1 MVQFKEGDMGWINN
15 LVWTELLTHALAVC
29 ALLLSVKWIWG
40 RRQQRQVP
48 PKPTARHENGLKILY
63 YPKENEPTVD
73 IVAVHGRGA
82 HADHTWSTLRN
93 ESDNKKPS
101 DYINW
106 LSDPTMLPAVLPNAS
121 IMRYG
126 YSSAFFGHDRYSA
139 SAENVAKALLEELQ
153 VFRQTSPQRPLVFV
167 AHSFGGLVVLR
178 TLTKAYQI
186 CPDIPYF
193 TIGMIFFG
201 TPFRGTSEETIEMI
215 LDLLCESHGED
226 RVLSSELRASVEGH
240 EPLNRLVNDYLEQAR
255 KLPMPRI
262 YCIYEQQHTNIDKF
276 DKNGKR
282 HLTMWVPESLA
293 TLEIS
298 ATTDT
303 WPRWKDHLQ
312 LNKYNKIDEDFRKLT
327 TFFKE
332 IVKDGSRIIKKR
344 KQIEIMREFFEGNE
358 SKLAVVT
365 ISGPRGIGKSSLAK
379 KFASECSLGD
389 DLVIYLDA
397 QTQETFDKS
406 SSDFLAQSGWN
417 GQTVLDFLV
426 MESPWILVL
435 DNVYSNPGT
444 PDAAYV
450 KELLDK
456 LGTLAVGKVVMT
468 TWRAAATMEVLRD
481 WQNHQP
487 IHLQGLDRPSSDA
500 LFQSS
505 YRGDQKPEMSL
516 SEVQDLLEILGGHPL
531 SISLVA
537 SYISKL
543 SIQPSA
549 YVRHF
554 KDKLRSS
561 KGYSGEVAASMTD
574 YEKTLEAS
582 LYHIWNDSVEAIR
595 TKSQDAI
602 SILGIWS
609 LLHAKDFSFEFI
621 QYYNEIEG
629 SQIAI
634 RRIVGDGPIGIPT
647 IEFSNAMAVLRDF
660 SIISLDTSTST
671 TSYGIPGVFH
681 NWCREFL
688 MPDPHKDMLLSV
700 IQCLGMLVPHR
711 KRQDYKSQTIK
722 LLPHAA
728 AVRNRF
734 VILRN
739 LRDDTINGK
748 KVKTSPRRAQ
758 GAASPTVNEFYINQF
773 YAFANFAQIFRAHGR
788 FQRAKTV
795 LQWANL
801 ILKDVPK
808 CHKEWAKAACSY
820 NEEMGNLSKNLENH
834 KEALEFF
841 NKALESCI
849 EENGEDDDSVLDIR
863 SNLGSAYT
871 KLGQF
876 CAAENEFQM
885 VLACAVTSEH
895 AEKRNI
901 DCKQRYAALLNQWG
915 VERGREAFKKALKY
929 NKEVFD
935 ASKRLYEHD
944 KNDYRIPQAACNLA
958 STHVRLSNTASN
970 SVRIRHLQDAERLY
984 NEYVP
989 ILEERMP
996 GSNLLHTVQVGYAA
1010 ALYRLLKFNDAETLL
1025 SKAGEGFERC
1035 NEAGKESTDYGR
1047 VLITQGDMRVHQRR
1061 LSDAERLYNLAKKI
1075 SGIDKG
1081 TIQSRLDRVNR
1092 LRNREA
1098 S

>member
-1 MVQFKEGDMGWINN
+1 
-15 LVWTELLTHALAVC
+15 
-29 ALLLSVKWIWG
+29 
-40 RRQQRQVP
+40 
-48 PKPTARHENGLKILY
+48 
-63 YPKENEPTVD
+63 
-73 IVAVHGRGA
+73 
-82 HADHTWSTLRN
+82 
-93 ESDNKKPS
+93 
-101 DYINW
+101 
-106 LSDPTMLPAVLPNAS
+106 
-121 IMRYG
+121 
-126 YSSAFFGHDRYSA
+126 
-139 SAENVAKALLEELQ
+139 
-153 VFRQTSPQRPLVFV
+153 
-167 AHSFGGLVVLR
+167 
-178 TLTKAYQI
+178 
-186 CPDIPYF
+186 
-193 TIGMIFFG
+193 
-201 TPFRGTSEETIEMI
+201 
-215 LDLLCESHGED
+215 
-226 RVLSSELRASVEGH
+226 
-240 EPLNRLVNDYLEQAR
+240 
-255 KLPMPRI
+255 
-262 YCIYEQQHTNIDKF
+262 
-276 DKNGKR
+276 
-282 HLTMWVPESLA
+282 
-293 TLEIS
+293 
-298 ATTDT
+298 
-303 WPRWKDHLQ
+303 
-312 LNKYNKIDEDFRKLT
+312 
-327 TFFKE
+327 
-332 IVKDGSRIIKKR
+332 
-344 KQIEIMREFFEGNE
+344 
-358 SKLAVVT
+358 
-365 ISGPRGIGKSSLAK
+365 
-379 KFASECSLGD
+379 
-389 DLVIYLDA
+389 
-397 QTQETFDKS
+397 
-406 SSDFLAQSGWN
+406 
-417 GQTVLDFLV
+417 
-426 MESPWILVL
+426 
-435 DNVYSNPGT
+435 
-444 PDAAYV
+444 
-450 KELLDK
+450 
-456 LGTLAVGKVVMT
+456 
-468 TWRAAATMEVLRD
+468 
-481 WQNHQP
+481 
-487 IHLQGLDRPSSDA
+487 
-500 LFQSS
+500 
-505 YRGDQKPEMSL
+505 
-516 SEVQDLLEILGGHPL
+516 
-531 SISLVA
+531 
-537 SYISKL
+537 
-543 SIQPSA
+543 
-549 YVRHF
+549 
-554 KDKLRSS
+554 
-561 KGYSGEVAASMTD
+561 
-574 YEKTLEAS
+574 
-582 LYHIWNDSVEAIR
+582 
-595 TKSQDAI
+595 
-602 SILGIWS
+602 
-609 LLHAKDFSFEFI
+609 
-621 QYYNEIEG
+621 
-629 SQIAI
+629 
-634 RRIVGDGPIGIPT
+634 
-647 IEFSNAMAVLRDF
+647 
-660 SIISLDTSTST
+660 
-671 TSYGIPGVFH
+671 
-681 NWCREFL
+681 
-688 MPDPHKDMLLSV
+688 
-700 IQCLGMLVPHR
+700 MLVPHR

-958 STHVRLSNTASN
+958 STHV
-970 SVRIRHLQDAERLY
+970 
-984 NEYVP
+984 
-989 ILEERMP
+989 
-996 GSNLLHTVQVGYAA
+996 GYAA